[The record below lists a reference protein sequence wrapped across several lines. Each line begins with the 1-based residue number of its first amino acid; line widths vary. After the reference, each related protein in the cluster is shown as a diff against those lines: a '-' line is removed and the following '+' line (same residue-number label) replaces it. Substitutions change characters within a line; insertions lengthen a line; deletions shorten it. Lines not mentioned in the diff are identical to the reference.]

1 MRIKKKH
8 YLWFNNNI
16 KTHNTMRTFYL
27 ILAALSLL
35 ALPFSIYLFAD
46 NALNGNIEK
55 AFLYLLL
62 FMAAALAAGTAL
74 GSIDQ
79 ENE

>member
-1 MRIKKKH
+1 MRIKKKY

-16 KTHNTMRTFYL
+16 KTHNIMKTFYS
-27 ILAALSLL
+27 ILATVSLL

-46 NALNGNIEK
+46 NAFNGNIEK

-74 GSIDQ
+74 GEVAD

>member
-1 MRIKKKH
+1 MK
-8 YLWFNNNI
+8 
-16 KTHNTMRTFYL
+16 TFYS
-27 ILAALSLL
+27 ILATVSLL

-46 NALNGNIEK
+46 NAFNGNIEK

-74 GSIDQ
+74 GEVAD